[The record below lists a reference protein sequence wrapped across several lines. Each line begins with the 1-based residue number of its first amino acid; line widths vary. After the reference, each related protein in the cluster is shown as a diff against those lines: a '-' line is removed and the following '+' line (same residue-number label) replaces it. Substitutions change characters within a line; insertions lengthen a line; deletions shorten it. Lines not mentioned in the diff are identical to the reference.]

1 MRYANIIKDDM
12 INGEGICTSFWTQ
25 GCPHRC
31 PGCHNPETWS
41 FCGGHEA
48 RPKVLIAKVLNMIGA
63 NGIQRNLSILG
74 GEPLCEENVGFV
86 CKLLDAAKEKYP
98 TIKTYVWTGYFLEDL
113 KPEWLENIDVLIDGK
128 FEIDKRDIT
137 LKLRGSSNQRV
148 LYKNIDF

>member
-1 MRYANIIKDDM
+1 MRYANVIKDDM
-12 INGEGICTSFWTQ
+12 INGEGVCTSFWTQ

-74 GEPLCEENVGFV
+74 GEPLCEENVDFV
-86 CKLLDAAKEKYP
+86 CKLLTAAKEKYP
-98 TIKTYVWTGYFLEDL
+98 TIKTYVWTGYLLEDL

-128 FEIDKRDIT
+128 FEINKRDIT